1 MRFLSWHF
9 LENGPAGV
17 GILSRGTRTV
27 FSMGYDTM
35 SPRYYQFLFREVASQ
50 PLVDQNQVCFCRQRS
65 REGVPLSCIE
75 HEKPGVGRRAG
86 NDVDLRVASFAEV
99 GPSFSGVAG
108 CRLGVASCQLRWVG
122 SCQLLVARC
131 ELVIFGNVYPF
142 FYGEFLVGYFFR
154 AKAAGNGRGL
164 VILGS

>member
-108 CRLGVASCQLRWVG
+108 CRLGVASCL
-122 SCQLLVARC
+122 LLVASWSFL
-131 ELVIFGNVYPF
+131 ETFIPFSMGSSWLAIFSERRRREM
-142 FYGEFLVGYFFR
+142 GEDW
-154 AKAAGNGRGL
+154 
-164 VILGS
+164 